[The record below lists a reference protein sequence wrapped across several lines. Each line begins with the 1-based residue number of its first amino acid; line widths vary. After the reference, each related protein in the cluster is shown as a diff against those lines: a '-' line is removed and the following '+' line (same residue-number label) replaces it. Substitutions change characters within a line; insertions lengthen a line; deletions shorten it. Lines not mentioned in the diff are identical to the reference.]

1 MRYLK
6 ESNLDFPGSLVV
18 RIPGFHCGGMGL
30 NPGWGISRK
39 PRVVAKK
46 KKRKKFLNK
55 IVKLIETVKQWLPGI
70 GGGGN
75 GELLSNGYRVSVMQD
90 D

>member
-18 RIPGFHCGGMGL
+18 RIPGFHCSGMGL
-30 NPGWGISRK
+30 IPGWGISRK

-46 KKRKKFLNK
+46 KKKKGDGDLKPGANCGG
-55 IVKLIETVKQWLPGI
+55 VSGWLGTFI
-70 GGGGN
+70 G
-75 GELLSNGYRVSVMQD
+75 
-90 D
+90 